1 MAPWLTPAE
10 LSTAIPLMQPKAQ
23 GLKELVPRKEK
34 FDGLPDASNFSTFSP
49 AKLDPPVTT

>member
-1 MAPWLTPAE
+1 MSPWLTPGE

-23 GLKELVPRKEK
+23 GLKEFVPRKEK

-49 AKLDPPVTT
+49 ENDPPVTT